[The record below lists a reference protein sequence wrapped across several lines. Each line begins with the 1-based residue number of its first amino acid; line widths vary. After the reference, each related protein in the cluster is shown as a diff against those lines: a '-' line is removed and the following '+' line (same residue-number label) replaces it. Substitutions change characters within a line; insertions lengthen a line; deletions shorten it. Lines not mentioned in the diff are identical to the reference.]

1 MNFFRSV
8 FNWVK
13 NEINE
18 INEINGNREE
28 IKKAKKMSLFIH
40 AVVMLLVVCSFK
52 FGLLVT
58 SISIIIPQLF
68 AIFAKLDIKRQYP
81 QSNTNPT
88 KPTFV
93 DYVDV
98 IMFNAHSL
106 LLLVIRWLP
115 VTISFPI
122 MLLNLM
128 VSTKYVA
135 CIIEVIYDFEHHAK
149 VSSEIEK
156 LKPPGAMFD
165 PVEENELKMYK
176 SAHLLTSGC
185 IADASLF
192 G

>member
-1 MNFFRSV
+1 MDVIREAFGN
-8 FNWVK
+8 VK
-13 NEINE
+13 KA
-18 INEINGNREE
+18 INGNREE

-58 SISIIIPQLF
+58 SISMCIPSLF
-68 AIFAKLDIKRQYP
+68 AYLAQLDIKRQYP
-81 QSNTNPT
+81 QSNTNSK

-106 LLLVIRWLP
+106 LLLFIKFLP

-135 CIIEVIYDFEHHAK
+135 RIIEVIYDSAHHAK
-149 VSSEIEK
+149 VSSEIEGLQSEGYNIDINTALNIK
-156 LKPPGAMFD
+156 MLKAAPLF
-165 PVEENELKMYK
+165 K
-176 SAHLLTSGC
+176 SGHIVA
-185 IADASLF
+185 ASLI

>member
-13 NEINE
+13 K
-18 INEINGNREE
+18 EINGIRKE

-58 SISIIIPQLF
+58 SISICIPSLF
-68 AIFAKLDIKRQYP
+68 AIFAQLDIKRQYP
-81 QSNTNPT
+81 QSNTNST

-98 IMFNAHSL
+98 IMFSAQSL
-106 LLLVIRWLP
+106 LLLFIKLLP

-135 CIIEVIYDFEHHAK
+135 RIIEVIYDSAHHAK
-149 VSSEIEK
+149 VSFDIEV
-156 LKPPGAMFD
+156 LR
-165 PVEENELKMYK
+165 
-176 SAHLLTSGC
+176 SSGEV
-185 IADASLF
+185 IDINTERNIQMEKAAPLFRSDSIVAASLI